1 MNLLTLDHISLS
13 FKGIKA
19 ITDISFSV
27 RRGSVCSLIGPNGAG
42 KTSLLNVING
52 IYRPEGGRLIWEG
65 EECPF
70 MKPEEAARLGIARS
84 FQNLALFRRMSVRD
98 NVLTGRTLHVRSQ
111 WWQQALRLPSAQ
123 HDALRQQ
130 RKAEAILKFLQLQRW
145 RDVPVGQLPY
155 GLQKRVELGRALAS
169 EPKLLL
175 LDEPM
180 AGMNAEEKSQLSGF
194 IRAINQEY
202 GTTIVLIEHDLGVVM
217 DLSDHL
223 VVLDYGRKIGDGRPE
238 DVQNLP
244 EVVAAYTGTRYEKE
258 ASA

>member
-52 IYRPEGGRLIWEG
+52 IYRPQEGRIIWEG
-65 EECPF
+65 EELPF
-70 MKPEEAARLGIARS
+70 MRPEDAARLGIARS

-98 NVLTGRTLHVRSQ
+98 NVLAGRNLHVRSQ
-111 WWQQALRLPSAQ
+111 WWQQALNLRSARD
-123 HDALRQQ
+123 DALRQE
-130 RKAEAILKFLQLQRW
+130 RKAESILKFLQLQRF
-145 RDVPVGQLPY
+145 RHLPVGQLPY
-155 GLQKRVELGRALAS
+155 GLQKRVELGRALAA

-180 AGMNAEEKSQLSGF
+180 AGMNAEEKSQLGGF
-194 IRAINQEY
+194 IRSINQEF
-202 GTTIVLIEHDLGVVM
+202 GTTIVLIEHDLAVVM

-223 VVLDYGRKIGDGRPE
+223 VVLDYGRKIGDGKPDE
-238 DVQNLP
+238 VQDLP
-244 EVVAAYTGTRYEKE
+244 EVIAAYTGTRYEPE
-258 ASA
+258 VSA